1 MGLGQ
6 RYVACLVYGAAARS
20 RRPLQTRSLLRP
32 ALITFPTRHGGRT
45 LTTANEK
52 PEKSGSDAPEQP
64 QGSSFTCQNA
74 DGPAFFGVF
83 DGHGGSAVA
92 RFTGTTI
99 HSRLAALDAY
109 SELFGFGGLNV
120 RLIVMPS
127 SNRGRKVRRGVED
140 SVSEDGR
147 GSPCR

>member
-1 MGLGQ
+1 MED
-6 RYVACLVYGAAARS
+6 AH
-20 RRPLQTRSLLRP
+20 SLHLALPP
-32 ALITFPTRHGGRT
+32 ASAEDTSV
-45 LTTANEK
+45 NEK

-64 QGSSFTCQNA
+64 QGSSFTNQSA

-109 SELFGFGGLNV
+109 SEFGSMQDADKILNAV
-120 RLIVMPS
+120 CEIHQRPES
-127 SNRGRKVRRGVED
+127 TKRH
-140 SVSEDGR
+140 
-147 GSPCR
+147 